1 VTDDETAGLV
11 KISGAD
17 DLLLFEYASEDVRG
31 REVYSMEGEKIGHVD
46 DLLVD
51 PKTVKA
57 RFLIVA
63 SGGFLGIGVHTTLIP
78 IEAVSG
84 VDENRVT
91 IEHVR
96 EHIAAAPVY
105 DPHLEFA
112 QPYLYEVYEHYGHA
126 PGAGGRKQSQA

>member
-1 VTDDETAGLV
+1 MTDDEIAGLV
-11 KISGAD
+11 KVSGAD
-17 DLLLFEYASEDVRG
+17 DLLLFEYADEDVRG
-31 REVYSMEGEKIGHVD
+31 REVYSLEGEKIGHVD

-51 PKTVKA
+51 PNTVKA

-112 QPYLYEVYEHYGHA
+112 QPYLYEIYEHYGYT
-126 PGAGGRKQSQA
+126 PGARDRKQHNA

>member
-1 VTDDETAGLV
+1 VTDDETSGLV

-17 DLLLFEYASEDVRG
+17 DLILFEYASEDVRG
-31 REVYSMEGEKIGHVD
+31 REVYSLEGEKIGHVD

-51 PKTVKA
+51 PQTVKA

-105 DPHLEFA
+105 DPHLEMA
-112 QPYLYEVYEHYGHA
+112 QPFLYEVYEHYGYA
-126 PGAGGRKQSQA
+126 PGASDTKQNHA